1 MIKSVTKI
9 NKKEGN
15 IRKMGAEVIIEGNGQ
30 EILHELIGII
40 DTCEKRC
47 PELLIKALQL
57 QMEDRQH
64 DN

>member
-9 NKKEGN
+9 NRKEGN
-15 IRKMGAEVIIEGNGQ
+15 IRTMGAEVIIEGNGQ
-30 EILHELIGII
+30 EILHELIGIL

-47 PELLIKALQL
+47 PELLMKALML
-57 QMEDRQH
+57 QMKERNH